1 MKKSKGE
8 LFMKFYICETC
19 GNIIEKL
26 NDSGVPVVCCGKPMK
41 EMVAGTVDAS
51 REKHIPVYTVEGNKV
66 SVVVGSV
73 EHPMVDVHYIEWIIL
88 KTNKGIQRK
97 PLKPG
102 EAPKAEFT
110 LLEGE
115 VVEEV
120 YEHCNLH
127 GLWKA

>member
-1 MKKSKGE
+1 MK
-8 LFMKFYICETC
+8 LYICETC
-19 GNIIEKL
+19 GNIIEKV

-41 EMVAGTVDAS
+41 ELIAGTVDAA

-73 EHPMVDVHYIEWIIL
+73 EHPMVDVHYIEWIVL
-88 KTNKGIQRK
+88 ETNKGIQRK
-97 PLKPG
+97 HLKPG

-115 VVEEV
+115 EVVAV
-120 YEHCNLH
+120 YEHCILH

>member
-1 MKKSKGE
+1 MKY
-8 LFMKFYICETC
+8 YICETC
-19 GNIIEKL
+19 GNIIEKI

-41 EMVAGTVDAS
+41 ELIAGTVDAS
-51 REKHIPVYTVEGNKV
+51 KEKHIPVYSVEGNKV

-73 EHPMVDVHYIEWIIL
+73 EHPMVDVHYIQWIVL

-97 PLKPG
+97 HLSPN

-120 YEHCNLH
+120 YEYCNLH

>member
-1 MKKSKGE
+1 MKY
-8 LFMKFYICETC
+8 YICETC

-41 EMVAGTVDAS
+41 ELIAGTVDAA
-51 REKHIPVYTVEGNKV
+51 REKHIPVYSVEGNKV

-73 EHPMVDVHYIEWIIL
+73 EHPMVDAHYIQWIVL

-97 PLKPG
+97 HLSPN

-120 YEHCNLH
+120 YEYCNLH

>member
-1 MKKSKGE
+1 MKY
-8 LFMKFYICETC
+8 YICETC

-41 EMVAGTVDAS
+41 ELIAGTVDAS
-51 REKHIPVYTVEGNKV
+51 REKHIPVYSVEGNKV
-66 SVVVGSV
+66 SVVIGSV
-73 EHPMVDVHYIEWIIL
+73 EHPMIDAHYIQWIIL

-97 PLKPG
+97 HLSPN

-110 LLEGE
+110 LLDGE

-120 YEHCNLH
+120 YEYCNLH

>member
-1 MKKSKGE
+1 MKY
-8 LFMKFYICETC
+8 YICETC

-41 EMVAGTVDAS
+41 ELIAGTVDAA
-51 REKHIPVYTVEGNKV
+51 REKHIPVYSVEGNKV

-73 EHPMVDVHYIEWIIL
+73 EHPMVDVHYIQWIVL

-97 PLKPG
+97 HLNPG

-120 YEHCNLH
+120 YEYCNLH

>member
-1 MKKSKGE
+1 MKY
-8 LFMKFYICETC
+8 YICETC
-19 GNIIEKL
+19 GNIIEKI

-41 EMVAGTVDAS
+41 ELIAGTVDAS
-51 REKHIPVYTVEGNKV
+51 REKHIPVYSVEGNKV

-73 EHPMVDVHYIEWIIL
+73 EHPMVDVHYIQWIVL

-97 PLKPG
+97 HLSPN
-102 EAPKAEFT
+102 EAPRAEFT

-120 YEHCNLH
+120 YEYCNLH

>member
-1 MKKSKGE
+1 MKY
-8 LFMKFYICETC
+8 YICETC
-19 GNIIEKL
+19 GNIIEKI

-41 EMVAGTVDAS
+41 ELIAGTVDAS
-51 REKHIPVYTVEGNKV
+51 KEKHIPVYSVEGNKV

-73 EHPMVDVHYIEWIIL
+73 EHPMVEVHYIQWIVL

-97 PLKPG
+97 HLSPN
-102 EAPKAEFT
+102 EAPRAEFT

-120 YEHCNLH
+120 YEYCYLH

>member
-1 MKKSKGE
+1 MKY
-8 LFMKFYICETC
+8 YICETC
-19 GNIIEKL
+19 GNIIEKI

-41 EMVAGTVDAS
+41 ELIAGTVDAS
-51 REKHIPVYTVEGNKV
+51 KEKHIPVYSVEGNKV

-73 EHPMVDVHYIEWIIL
+73 EHPMVEVHYIQWIVL

-97 PLKPG
+97 HLSPN
-102 EAPKAEFT
+102 EAPRAEFT

-120 YEHCNLH
+120 YEYCNLH

>member
-1 MKKSKGE
+1 MKY
-8 LFMKFYICETC
+8 YICETC
-19 GNIIEKL
+19 GNIIEKI

-41 EMVAGTVDAS
+41 ELIAGTVDAS
-51 REKHIPVYTVEGNKV
+51 REKHIPVYSVEGNKV

-73 EHPMVDVHYIEWIIL
+73 EHPMVEVHYIQWIVL

-97 PLKPG
+97 HLSPN
-102 EAPKAEFT
+102 EAPRAEFT

-120 YEHCNLH
+120 YEYCNLH

>member
-1 MKKSKGE
+1 MKY
-8 LFMKFYICETC
+8 YICETC

-41 EMVAGTVDAS
+41 ELIAGTVDAA
-51 REKHIPVYTVEGNKV
+51 REKHIPVYSQEGNKV

-73 EHPMVDVHYIEWIIL
+73 EHPMVDVHYIQWIVL
-88 KTNKGIQRK
+88 KTNKGIHRK
-97 PLKPG
+97 HLLPN
-102 EAPKAEFT
+102 EAPKAEFV
-110 LLEGE
+110 LLDGE

-120 YEHCNLH
+120 YEYCNLH

>member
-1 MKKSKGE
+1 MKY
-8 LFMKFYICETC
+8 YICETC
-19 GNIIEKL
+19 GNIIEKI

-41 EMVAGTVDAS
+41 ELIAGTVDAS
-51 REKHIPVYTVEGNKV
+51 KEKHIPVYSVEGNKV

-73 EHPMVDVHYIEWIIL
+73 EHPMVEVHYIQWIVL

-97 PLKPG
+97 HLSPN
-102 EAPKAEFT
+102 EAPRAEFT

-120 YEHCNLH
+120 YEYCNLH
-127 GLWKA
+127 GLWVKEF

>member
-1 MKKSKGE
+1 MK
-8 LFMKFYICETC
+8 LYICETC
-19 GNIIEKL
+19 GNIIEKV

-41 EMVAGTVDAS
+41 ELIAGTVDAA

-73 EHPMVDVHYIEWIIL
+73 EHPMVDVHYIQWIVL

-97 PLKPG
+97 HLSPN
-102 EAPKAEFT
+102 EAPKAEFA
-110 LLEGE
+110 LLDGE
-115 VVEEV
+115 VVEAV

>member
-1 MKKSKGE
+1 M
-8 LFMKFYICETC
+8 LRRC
-19 GNIIEKL
+19 NI
-26 NDSGVPVVCCGKPMK
+26 CGKPMK
-41 EMVAGTVDAS
+41 ELIAGTVDAS
-51 REKHIPVYTVEGNKV
+51 REKHIPVYSVEGNKV

-73 EHPMVDVHYIEWIIL
+73 EHPMVEVHYIQWIVL

-97 PLKPG
+97 HLSPN
-102 EAPKAEFT
+102 EAPRAEFT

-120 YEHCNLH
+120 YEYCNLH